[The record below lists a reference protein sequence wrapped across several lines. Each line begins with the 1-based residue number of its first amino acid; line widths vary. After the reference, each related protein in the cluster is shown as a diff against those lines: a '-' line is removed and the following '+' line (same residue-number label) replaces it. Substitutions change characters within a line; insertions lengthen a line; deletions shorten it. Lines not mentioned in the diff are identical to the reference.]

1 MQALGLIET
10 RGLLAAIEGA
20 DAMVKSANVNIIE
33 KTHIG
38 GGLVT
43 VLVTGDVGAVKAAVE
58 SGVAAINK
66 LDAEALVS
74 NHVIPRPHCEV
85 ESIIGDQVKPE
96 EVEDITSNEDQCDE
110 IVEITEEVEVV
121 EEEVINDEISN
132 ADINDVEEDNEVTE
146 VEEEIEVVETTED
159 EVIDLDVDKLHK
171 VDIDNFVNIHGLEK
185 TIDLLY
191 KLKVVKLRNLAREY
205 KEFGIAGRTISKAG
219 KNLLITKFKSYYEK
233 L

>member
-110 IVEITEEVEVV
+110 VVEITEEVEVV

-132 ADINDVEEDNEVTE
+132 AETNDVEEDNEVTE
-146 VEEEIEVVETTED
+146 VEEEVVETTED
-159 EVIDLDVDKLHK
+159 KVMDLDVEKLHK
-171 VDIDNFVNIHGLEK
+171 ADIDNFVNIHGLEK

>member
-110 IVEITEEVEVV
+110 VVEITEEVEVV

-132 ADINDVEEDNEVTE
+132 TDTNDVEEDNEVTE
-146 VEEEIEVVETTED
+146 VEVVETTED

-171 VDIDNFVNIHGLEK
+171 ADIDNFVNIHGLEK
-185 TIDLLY
+185 AIDLLY

-219 KNLLITKFKSYYEK
+219 KNLLITKFKLYYEK

>member
-85 ESIIGDQVKPE
+85 ENIIGDQVKSE

-110 IVEITEEVEVV
+110 VVEITEEVEVV

-146 VEEEIEVVETTED
+146 VEEEVVETTED
-159 EVIDLDVDKLHK
+159 KVMDLDVDKLHK
-171 VDIDNFVNIHGLEK
+171 SDIDNFVNIHGLEK

>member
-85 ESIIGDQVKPE
+85 ENIIGDQVKSE

-110 IVEITEEVEVV
+110 VVEITEEVEVV
-121 EEEVINDEISN
+121 EEEVINDEISDT
-132 ADINDVEEDNEVTE
+132 DINDVEEDNEVTE
-146 VEEEIEVVETTED
+146 VEVVETTED

-171 VDIDNFVNIHGLEK
+171 ADIDNFVNIHGLEK

>member
-66 LDAEALVS
+66 LDAESLVS

-85 ESIIGDQVKPE
+85 ENIIGDQVKSE

-110 IVEITEEVEVV
+110 VLEITEEVEVV
-121 EEEVINDEISN
+121 EEEVINDEISDT
-132 ADINDVEEDNEVTE
+132 DINDVEKDNEVTE
-146 VEEEIEVVETTED
+146 VEEEVVETTED
-159 EVIDLDVDKLHK
+159 KVMDLDVDKLHK
-171 VDIDNFVNIHGLEK
+171 ADIDNFVNIHGLEK

>member
-66 LDAEALVS
+66 LDAEVLVS

-110 IVEITEEVEVV
+110 VVEITEEVEVV

-132 ADINDVEEDNEVTE
+132 TDTNDVEEDNEVTE
-146 VEEEIEVVETTED
+146 VEVVETTED

-171 VDIDNFVNIHGLEK
+171 ADIDNFVNIHGLEK

-219 KNLLITKFKSYYEK
+219 KNLLITKFKLYYEK